1 MGTSQRIAHIA
12 YGKQVCKNRSPS
24 NIQDGYMGSTPYSVP
39 PPPPPPGKPRQRGT
53 AIKPKQA
60 PSGTGLCALCMTSV
74 PQHEMVDYQGKRIC
88 EACSKT
94 FSKSA
99 APKVPEA
106 VPVAAAPQSETEAV
120 ASPESEPQQRVGF
133 GISVK
138 ALVLYGA
145 LSLIVVAGIVIWL
158 VVTKDPYGRT
168 SEHVLGAREKLEQ
181 NLMERGLTKALAV
194 TITQEQYDQAE
205 KKRREAYERKVAAEQ
220 AYANANAQAEEGG
233 SAPSPYHDP
242 VPVSQE
248 YDPDPERQETCFPGL
263 SLPLGA
269 SGFGEFYRQP
279 GTYHLFADPGSTSY
293 QGVVV
298 VHEAPNQQVRGV
310 AVYWFC
316 EDLTEKV
323 RVLEFVDDFW
333 TRVAGA
339 EPVLIDRPQLLGRDA
354 SFVGAKAAGIWLKR
368 LSWTAIHVVRTD

>member
-1 MGTSQRIAHIA
+1 
-12 YGKQVCKNRSPS
+12 
-24 NIQDGYMGSTPYSVP
+24 MGSTQYSVP
-39 PPPPPPGKPRQRGT
+39 PPPPPPGKPQQRKT
-53 AIKPKQA
+53 VIRPKEA
-60 PSGTGLCALCMTSV
+60 PAGTGLCALCMASV
-74 PQHEMVDYQGKRIC
+74 PQQEMVDYQGQRIC

-99 APKVPEA
+99 TPKEPALEAVAAVPQPEA
-106 VPVAAAPQSETEAV
+106 VAAPSAEAQ
-120 ASPESEPQQRVGF
+120 PQQPIRY

-145 LSLIVVAGIVIWL
+145 LGLIVVAGIAVWL
-158 VVTKDPYGRT
+158 VMTKDPYGR
-168 SEHVLGAREKLEQ
+168 SPEHVLGAREKLEQ
-181 NLMERGLTKALAV
+181 NLLSRGLTKALAV

-205 KKRREAYERKVAAEQ
+205 KKRREAYERKIAAEQ
-220 AYANANAQAEEGG
+220 AYVNANAQVEEGA

-242 VPVSQE
+242 VPVNQRNE
-248 YDPDPERQETCFPGL
+248 PDPESQETCFPGL

-269 SGFGEFYRQP
+269 SGFGAFYQQP
-279 GTYHLFADPGSTSY
+279 GTYHLFADPGSSSY

-298 VHEAPNQQVRGV
+298 VHEAPSQQVRGV

-316 EDLTEKV
+316 EDFTEQV

-339 EPVLIDRPQLLGRDA
+339 EPVLIERPQVLGRDA
-354 SFVGAKAAGIWLKR
+354 SFVAPKAAGIWLKR
-368 LSWTAIHVVRTD
+368 AVWTAIHVVRTD